1 MAPLTVTQLH
11 ALIFITQF
19 DWGAHFL
26 CLRFY
31 VCQTL
36 IPADIILYRLIWL
49 IIFNLVLY
57 SVDLT
62 LQFDP
67 LDT

>member
-1 MAPLTVTQLH
+1 M
-11 ALIFITQF
+11 
-19 DWGAHFL
+19 
-26 CLRFY
+26 
-31 VCQTL
+31 L